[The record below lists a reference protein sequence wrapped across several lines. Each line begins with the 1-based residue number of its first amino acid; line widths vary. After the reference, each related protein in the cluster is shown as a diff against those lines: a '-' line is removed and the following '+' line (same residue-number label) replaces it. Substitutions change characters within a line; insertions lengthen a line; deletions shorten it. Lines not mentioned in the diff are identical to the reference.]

1 MIGNKLNLSKE
12 EQEEF
17 DNYLND
23 MNDPYAFENYC
34 GACDFF
40 YSTECPHLNEVTTEI
55 IASIGNDKG
64 RTVALRCDMDGLKI
78 TENTGCLMLQFMKVL
93 CMPVVMM
100 HIWLPL

>member
-40 YSTECPHLNEVTTEI
+40 DSTECPHINEVTTETLWKSINCKLFKI
-55 IASIGNDKG
+55 I
-64 RTVALRCDMDGLKI
+64 
-78 TENTGCLMLQFMKVL
+78 
-93 CMPVVMM
+93 
-100 HIWLPL
+100 